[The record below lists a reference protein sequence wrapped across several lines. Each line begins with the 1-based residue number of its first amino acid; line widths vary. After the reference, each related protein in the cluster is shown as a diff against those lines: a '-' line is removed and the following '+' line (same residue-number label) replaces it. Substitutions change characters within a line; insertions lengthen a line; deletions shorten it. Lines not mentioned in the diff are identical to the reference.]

1 LEGIFSLSKN
11 IKASD
16 RIMNYSS
23 YLFTFPSTRIIGLSI
38 IIMPSFII
46 PLCFLSIYG
55 VEWFKTGFILS
66 LVGVIIPILSTD
78 LFLFNSQKRNPLL
91 NIRKRIILSYITV
104 LIYSVSI
111 IIFTLVSLFFGKNNL
126 HKGIALGVA
135 ISTSFRYL
143 GISTLSPLG
152 DIKNLL
158 MSVTPPAFF
167 LIIVN
172 LFLPSHQPIILLS
185 GLFGTIVMIGG
196 IQILL
201 QIIERWED
209 RRHGFRLLPLL
220 RAFMEAW
227 SEGSQISLERYLY
240 QIGVSRELSVDTLSF
255 HSDAGG
261 NLAAMIV
268 PYIHPG
274 PFRNVGSSGLPQVI
288 REHLE
293 ASLGCPVVVP
303 HGISTHAADLTRS
316 EDMMHIVNALVSDK
330 ERRLSNLC
338 SPMVRV
344 EKGVAKATCQLFGD
358 TALITLTLSPK
369 SFDDLPEKLGL
380 RISEASREL
389 GVSTVIID
397 AHNSIVKEFGYDDS
411 EIEDLYLAAIEA
423 IHRASMEPQ
432 MGFSVGIW
440 RVNPGDWEP
449 REGMG
454 PDGIATLAI
463 RLDDERTY
471 LYVVLDGNNL
481 VSGLR
486 ERMIDAISH
495 LGVDDVEILTTDTH
509 VVNAI
514 GASER
519 GYHPI
524 GERMDREKLIGY
536 VVEAARASIS
546 NIRRGYA
553 SYHRTYLSGIR
564 VLGEGGLELL
574 SSILDS
580 GFSLFKRWSLVLM
593 PTSLLLASLI
603 IFL

>member
-1 LEGIFSLSKN
+1 MSKN
-11 IKASD
+11 INASD
-16 RIMNYSS
+16 RIMNYSP

-38 IIMPSFII
+38 IIMPSLIF
-46 PLCFLSIYG
+46 PLSLWAIYG
-55 VEWFKTGFILS
+55 VEWIATGFILS
-66 LVGVIIPILSTD
+66 LVGVLIPTLSTD
-78 LFLFNSQKRNPLL
+78 LLLFNFKKGNPLL
-91 NIRKRIILSYITV
+91 NMRKRIIISYITI
-104 LIYSVSI
+104 LIYSISI
-111 IIFTLVSLFFGKNNL
+111 IIFTLVSLFFGKDNL
-126 HKGIALGVA
+126 HRGIALAVA
-135 ISTSFRYL
+135 ISTSLRYL
-143 GISTLSPLG
+143 GISTLSPWG
-152 DIKNLL
+152 HVENLF
-158 MSVTPPAFF
+158 MSVTPPISF
-167 LIIVN
+167 LIIEN
-172 LFLPSHQPIILLS
+172 LFLTPHQPIGLLS
-185 GLFGTIVMIGG
+185 GLFGTIVMVGG

-209 RRHGFRLLPLL
+209 RRHSLRLLPLL

-227 SEGSQISLERYLY
+227 SEGSQESLEGYLY
-240 QIGVSRELSVDTLSF
+240 QIGVPRELSVDTLSF
-255 HSDAGG
+255 HSDTGD

-293 ASLGCPVVVP
+293 ASFRCPVVVS

-316 EDMMHIVNALVSDK
+316 GDMMHIVNALISNKEGMVS
-330 ERRLSNLC
+330 SLC

-344 EKGVAKATCQLFGD
+344 ERGAAKATCQLFGD

-369 SFDDLPEKLGL
+369 SFDDLPEELGV
-380 RISEASREL
+380 RISEASRGF
-389 GVSTVIID
+389 GVSTIIID
-397 AHNSIVKEFGYDDS
+397 AHNSIMKEFGYEDS

-423 IHRASMEPQ
+423 IRRASVEPQ
-432 MGFSVGIW
+432 MEFSVGIW
-440 RVNPGDWEP
+440 RVNPSDWKP

-463 RLDDERTY
+463 RLGDGRSY

-509 VVNAI
+509 VVNAL

-524 GERMDREKLIGY
+524 GERMDGEKLLGY

-546 NIRRGYA
+546 NTRRGYA
-553 SYHRTYLSGIR
+553 SYHRTYLSGLR

-574 SSILDS
+574 SSILDA